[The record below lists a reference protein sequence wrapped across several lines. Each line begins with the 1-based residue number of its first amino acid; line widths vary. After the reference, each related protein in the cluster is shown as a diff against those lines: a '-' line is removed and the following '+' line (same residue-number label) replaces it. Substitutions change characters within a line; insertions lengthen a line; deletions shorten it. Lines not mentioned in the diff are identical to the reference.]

1 MPTLQSDSL
10 LRFSR
15 LLVVAL
21 AILHGAAALAEGW
34 PRTIAHDGGSLI
46 LDTPPVRIVSTSP
59 SLTGTLLAIDA
70 PVVSTA
76 AAVQG
81 PLTDDSGFFRQWADI
96 ARARGLDVLYPNL
109 SFDIEALIVADP
121 DLVIVSETG
130 GDSALAFVPEIE
142 ALGFPVLVLNYGVN
156 SWEQLATTLGQA
168 TGHEDDAAAI
178 IDVFAERAAE
188 ARARARIPDQE
199 GTASIVSYNFFGTYG
214 ISKPEGVQ
222 ARVLADMGFT
232 VTGVPEGMQGMIQQS
247 REFDFLSHENL
258 PAAVTGDTVFLLA
271 ADETDVRAFL
281 NDPVLANL
289 PAVRSGRVYPL
300 GKTSFR
306 IDYYSGLAMID
317 AVEAEFAH

>member
-1 MPTLQSDSL
+1 MPTLRSDSL
-10 LRFSR
+10 FRLSR
-15 LLVVAL
+15 PLVAVL

-34 PRTIAHDGGSLI
+34 PRTIAHDGG
-46 LDTPPVRIVSTSP
+46 

-81 PLTDDSGFFRQWADI
+81 PLTDASGFFRQWAEI

-178 IDVFAERAAE
+178 IAAFAERAAE
-188 ARARARIPDQE
+188 ARARIPDQE
-199 GTASIVSYNFFGTYG
+199 GKASIVSYNFFGTYG